1 MTAHPFSPT
10 GRLAALE
17 AMTAAPVDL
26 LIIGGGITGCGLA
39 RAATL
44 RGLSVALVERDDFG
58 CGTSG
63 RSSKLVHGGLRY
75 LAYADFR
82 MVREAV
88 HERRILRQIAPHL
101 VHPLP
106 FVMPIWKGQSL
117 AKYRLGLWLFDRMAN
132 ADDLERHHLLN
143 QGEIEAQLPGLR
155 TGLKG
160 GLAYGEYST
169 DDARLTLENALS
181 AVEHGALVANHAPVV
196 ALNQERGRITGA
208 TVCDALTGQT
218 YPVRARVTVN
228 ATGPWAARTLD
239 LSGHQAPRTLLPSK
253 GIHLVFSA
261 DRLPVA
267 GAVTLMA
274 PSGKA
279 GFAIRR
285 WDCVYLGTTDVAYD
299 GPLDQPAADDRAID
313 DLLAL
318 AQECFPA
325 LELTRADIIGTWA
338 GLRPLI
344 AEPGKSPRDTSRHDE
359 VWAGPE
365 GLLTV
370 AGGKLTTYRL
380 MAHRVLGHVAEA
392 LGRAPTPAT
401 SPAAEPLFPGAAAP
415 SPTPAELA
423 AAGIAP
429 GAAQRIAWLYGAFA
443 ARLLAMGR
451 EDPAWL
457 EPLVPGCPLIRA
469 QVRLAVEEEMALS
482 LTDLLDR
489 RTSLLLFTPDHGL
502 SVAAAAANLMGQL
515 LGWSAEEQARQ
526 LESYRSIARLHGPA

>member
-10 GRLAALE
+10 GRQAALAAMATGPL
-17 AMTAAPVDL
+17 DL

-39 RAATL
+39 REAAL

-75 LAYADFR
+75 LAYGDFR

-88 HERRILRQIAPHL
+88 HERRTLRQIAPHL

-106 FVMPIWKGQSL
+106 FVMPVWRGQSL
-117 AKYRLGLWLFDRMAN
+117 IKYRVGLWLFDRMAD
-132 ADDLERHHLLN
+132 ADDLERHRLLN
-143 QGEIEAQLPGLR
+143 PSEIQAQLPGLR

-160 GLAYGEYST
+160 GLAYGEYFT

-181 AVEHGALVANHAPVV
+181 AALHGALAANHAPVI
-196 ALNQERGRITGA
+196 ALNQERGRVTGA
-208 TVCDALTGQT
+208 TVRDDLTGQT
-218 YPVRARVTVN
+218 YQVTAKLTVN

-239 LSGHQAPRTLLPSK
+239 LSGHKAPKTLLPSK

-261 DRLPVA
+261 DRLPIA
-267 GAVTLMA
+267 GAAALTA
-274 PSGKA
+274 PSGRA

-299 GPLDQPAADDRAID
+299 GPLDQPAADDRAVA

-325 LELTRADIIGTWA
+325 LELTRADILGTWA

-359 VWAGPE
+359 VWEGPE

-370 AGGKLTTYRL
+370 AGGKLTTYRP
-380 MAHRVLGHVAEA
+380 MARRVMAHVAEA
-392 LGRAPTPAT
+392 LGMPPSSAP
-401 SPAAEPLFPGAAAP
+401 SAEAGPPLPGAAAP
-415 SPTPAELA
+415 GPTRAELS

-429 GAAQRIAWLYGAFA
+429 DAAERIAWLYGAFGH
-443 ARLLAMGR
+443 RLLDMGQ

-457 EPLVPGCPLIRA
+457 EPIVPGQPALRA
-469 QVRLAVEEEMALS
+469 QIRLAVEQEMALT

-489 RTSLLLFTPDHGL
+489 RTALLLFTPDHGL
-502 SVAAAAANLMGQL
+502 SVATAAAVLMGQL
-515 LGWSAEEQARQ
+515 LGWSDAEQTRQ
-526 LESYRSIARLHGPA
+526 IDNYRRIAQLHGPA